1 MWRRGRLGDVLGS
14 KRVKAQVKH
23 VVSEMENV
31 PTPAAPDATS
41 SGIAAP
47 TCAECVVTGQLAHAD
62 WDFLFQAADAKAKS
76 VRDKAEKDSLHWL
89 KMGSN
94 RQPGDSDSDSDDNDV
109 QPVQVS
115 RRRQK
120 ANRYG
125 PHAEKLRAEAKV
137 LAEEVEAAV
146 ASLRGAIVA
155 FEEAEDEGFD
165 KEGVVDEGFGVRA
178 LKEAFSEFGISAQRY
193 WNGTVNLSLP

>member
-1 MWRRGRLGDVLGS
+1 
-14 KRVKAQVKH
+14 
-23 VVSEMENV
+23 
-31 PTPAAPDATS
+31 
-41 SGIAAP
+41 
-47 TCAECVVTGQLAHAD
+47 
-62 WDFLFQAADAKAKS
+62 
-76 VRDKAEKDSLHWL
+76 
-89 KMGSN
+89 MGSN
-94 RQPGDSDSDSDDNDV
+94 RQPGDSDSDSDDV

-137 LAEEVEAAV
+137 LAEEMEAAV

-155 FEEAEDEGFD
+155 FKEAEDEGFD

-193 WNGTVNLSLP
+193 WNGTVNLNLP

>member
-1 MWRRGRLGDVLGS
+1 
-14 KRVKAQVKH
+14 
-23 VVSEMENV
+23 
-31 PTPAAPDATS
+31 
-41 SGIAAP
+41 
-47 TCAECVVTGQLAHAD
+47 
-62 WDFLFQAADAKAKS
+62 
-76 VRDKAEKDSLHWL
+76 
-89 KMGSN
+89 MGSN

-125 PHAEKLRAEAKV
+125 PHAEKLCAEAKV

-193 WNGTVNLSLP
+193 WNGTVNLNLP